1 MEPISSALKVPSS
14 IGEPLGAWA
23 LRMAFWTISWGRK
36 APSQSPGAVGYFQI
50 RVHPECKVLLCK
62 VKVYWSLSAYLLY
75 KDGRAVRRLDDS
87 SVASQGCKSA
97 TMLFETVMTRY
108 GDKKAT
114 EGAISSLCHMR
125 EATIM
130 ASGFHHCGH
139 AMASKRASV
148 HACLSH

>member
-1 MEPISSALKVPSS
+1 MGIVNGVLDCIGGHERHHLKVPERLAIFRFGCIQNAKSF
-14 IGEPLGAWA
+14 L
-23 LRMAFWTISWGRK
+23 
-36 APSQSPGAVGYFQI
+36 
-50 RVHPECKVLLCK
+50 
-62 VKVYWSLSAYLLY
+62 VKSRYIWSLSAYLLY

-130 ASGFHHCGH
+130 ASGFQHCGH